1 MKQKAIKALKFLVF
15 LLIGLVIFWL
25 IYKDQDIE
33 RIKEILKNDV
43 HYSWLWLSLLFGLLS
58 HISRSI
64 RWNLLIEPLGNRPKL
79 SNTFLAVMVG
89 YLMNIAFPRMGEISR
104 CGVLSRYENIS
115 FTKLVGTVV
124 VERLIDVIVLL
135 LLTLLV
141 IVTQFGHVL
150 SFIHN
155 NPEIEDKLRSVIVS
169 PYPYIL
175 LVGMVVF
182 FFLYRKAFKKTKIYS
197 KIEGT
202 INNFKEGLRSFRFVK
217 KKGAF
222 IFHTFFIYLMYYLMF
237 YVVFFCFDFTSHLS
251 LMAGLTSFVLASF
264 GMVAP
269 VQGGIGAWH
278 FMAKEALKLYGI
290 PNENGIIFALL
301 NHSAMTLMLIVFG
314 LISLMVLPFL
324 NRNATV
330 PKKVDEETAQST

>member
-1 MKQKAIKALKFLVF
+1 MKKKAIKALKFLVF
-15 LLIGLVIFWL
+15 LIIGLVIFWL

-33 RIKEILKNDV
+33 RIKEILRNDV
-43 HYSWLWLSLLFGLLS
+43 HYKWLWLSFLFGLLS

-64 RWNLLIEPLGNRPKL
+64 RWNILIETLGSKPRL
-79 SNTFLAVMVG
+79 FNTFLAVMIG
-89 YLMNIAFPRMGEISR
+89 YLMNIAFPRMGEISK

-124 VERLIDVIVLL
+124 VERLIDVLMLL

-150 SFIHN
+150 RFIHN
-155 NPEIEDKLRSVIVS
+155 NPEIEVKVNAFIRS
-169 PYPYIL
+169 PYLYIAIIL
-175 LVGMVVF
+175 IVILFYV
-182 FFLYRKAFKKTKIYS
+182 YRKAFKRTKLYE

-202 INNFKEGLRSFRFVK
+202 INNFKEGFRSIRNIK
-217 KKGAF
+217 RKGAF
-222 IFHTFFIYLMYYLMF
+222 VFHTFFIYFMYYLMF
-237 YVVFFCFDFTSHLS
+237 YVIFFCFDFTSHLS
-251 LMAGLTSFVLASF
+251 LMAGLTSFVLASY

-278 FMAKEALKLYGI
+278 FMAKEALKLYGV

-301 NHSAMTLMLIVFG
+301 NHTAMTVMLIVFG
-314 LISLMVLPFL
+314 LISFMVVPFI
-324 NRNATV
+324 NRKT
-330 PKKVDEETAQST
+330 KVVAQGNDKS

>member
-1 MKQKAIKALKFLVF
+1 MKKKAIKALKFIAF
-15 LLIGLVIFWL
+15 LIIGLVIFWL

-33 RIKEILKNDV
+33 RIKGILKNDV
-43 HYSWLWLSLLFGLLS
+43 NYMWIWVSLFFGLLS

-64 RWNLLIEPLGNRPKL
+64 RWNLLIETLGSKPRIT
-79 SNTFLAVMVG
+79 NTFLAVMVG

-115 FTKLVGTVV
+115 FTKLIGTVV
-124 VERLIDVIVLL
+124 IERIIDVIMLL

-150 SFIHN
+150 RFIHN
-155 NPEIEDKLRSVIVS
+155 NPEIEEKINSFIQS
-169 PYPYIL
+169 PYLYVGLVVLIIL
-175 LVGMVVF
+175 F
-182 FFLYRKAFKKTKIYS
+182 FVYRKAFKRTKLYQ

-202 INNFKEGLRSFRFVK
+202 INNFKEGLRSFKNIKR
-217 KKGAF
+217 KGAF
-222 IFHTFFIYLMYYLMF
+222 IFHTIFIYLMYYLMF

-251 LMAGLTSFVLASF
+251 LMAGLTSFVLASY

-290 PNENGIIFALL
+290 ANENGIIFALL
-301 NHSAMTLMLIVFG
+301 NHTAMTAMLIVFG
-314 LISLMVLPFL
+314 LISFMVLPFI
-324 NRNATV
+324 NRKMGS
-330 PKKVDEETAQST
+330 PKQEG

>member
-1 MKQKAIKALKFLVF
+1 MKEKAIKALKFLIF
-15 LLIGLVIFWL
+15 LIIGLVIFWL

-33 RIKEILKNDV
+33 RIKEVLKNDV
-43 HYSWLWLSLLFGLLS
+43 HYGWLWLSLFFGLLS

-64 RWNLLIEPLGNRPKL
+64 RWNLLIEPLGHKPRL
-79 SNTFLAVMVG
+79 TNTFLAVMVG

-104 CGVLSRYENIS
+104 CGVLARYENMS

-150 SFIHN
+150 SFIEN
-155 NPEIEDKLRSVIVS
+155 NPAIADKLHKIAFS
-169 PYPYIL
+169 PYVYVLTAL
-175 LVGMVVF
+175 LVVLF
-182 FFLYRKAFKKTKIYS
+182 FIYRKAFKRTKIYA

-202 INNFKEGLRSFRFVK
+202 IKNFKEGLISFKYVK

-251 LMAGLTSFVLASF
+251 MMAGLTSFVLASF

-314 LISLMVLPFL
+314 LISLMALPFI
-324 NRNATV
+324 NRNVKAG
-330 PKKVDEETAQST
+330 KKPHSP